1 MTQWGEANVKK
12 KKMKH
17 KPLGLGARVAR
28 GGKPASQSDGENGD
42 LFLINRVK
50 PEVQN
55 KRNTSVHQ
63 FCYM

>member
-1 MTQWGEANVKK
+1 
-12 KKMKH
+12 MKH

-63 FCYM
+63 SCYM